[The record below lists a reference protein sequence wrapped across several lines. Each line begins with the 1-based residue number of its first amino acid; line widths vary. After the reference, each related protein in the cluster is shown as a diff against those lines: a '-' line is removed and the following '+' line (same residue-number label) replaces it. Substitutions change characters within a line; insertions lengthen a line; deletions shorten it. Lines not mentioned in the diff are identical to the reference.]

1 MNAGWIRRVLAPFAT
16 GLLFLAPVLL
26 TIILLNW
33 LSGYLI
39 AALGP
44 NTPLGRGL
52 GAAGMFFTPSPFAAF
67 WAGLGM
73 AALLVWVIGLAVQ
86 TRFRPQL
93 EGGLDGLLSRIPGLG
108 TLYRPLA
115 QFVRMMGNAPG
126 GEMTGMSVVSV
137 SFGPNVEILSLLTS
151 PRVHDFGQGPRYLIL
166 IPTAP
171 VPVGGG
177 LLFVDVADVK
187 PVPTMG
193 VDDLAKLY
201 VTMGTL
207 GGPLTGAD
215 ALR

>member
-1 MNAGWIRRVLAPFAT
+1 MIRKFLSPFAT

-26 TIILLNW
+26 TLILLNW

-44 NTPLGRGL
+44 ETPLGQAL
-52 GAAGMFFTPSPFAAF
+52 GQAGMFFTPSPLAAF

-73 AALLVWVIGLAVQ
+73 AAVLVWLIGIAVQ
-86 TRFRPQL
+86 TRFRQRL
-93 EGGLDGLLSRIPGLG
+93 EGGLDGLIARIPVLG
-108 TLYRPLA
+108 PLYRPLA
-115 QFVRMMGNAPG
+115 QFVRMMGSSPG
-126 GEMTGMSVVSV
+126 GEMSGMSVVSV
-137 SFGPNVEILSLLTS
+137 SFGESVEALALLTS
-151 PRVHDFGQGPRYLIL
+151 PHVHDFGQGPRQLIL

-177 LLFVDVADVK
+177 LLFVEPSRVK
-187 PVPTMG
+187 PVPSMG

-207 GGPLTGAD
+207 TGAE
-215 ALR
+215 AAK

>member
-1 MNAGWIRRVLAPFAT
+1 MIRRVLTPFAT
-16 GLLFLAPVLL
+16 GLLFLAPVLV
-26 TIILLNW
+26 TIIILNW

-44 NTPLGRGL
+44 ETPLGLLL
-52 GAAGMFFTPSPFAAF
+52 GQAGMFFTPSPLAAF

-73 AALLVWVIGLAVQ
+73 AAVLVWLIGLAVQ

-108 TLYRPLA
+108 ALYRPLA
-115 QFVRMMGNAPG
+115 QFVRMMGSSPG
-126 GEMTGMSVVSV
+126 GEMSGMSVVSV
-137 SFGPNVEILSLLTS
+137 SFGDHVEALALLTS
-151 PRVHDFGQGPRYLIL
+151 PKLHDFGQGPRYLIL

-177 LLFVDVADVK
+177 MLFVEASRVK
-187 PVPTMG
+187 PVPSMG

-207 GGPLTGAD
+207 TGTEGAK
-215 ALR
+215 